1 MDALIGRKLVKVER
15 LGWHRDGELD
25 DRSVG
30 PVHLVFE
37 EDLGLFLAG
46 RSDWSLDVVET
57 HSGDRAWLDD
67 YDYDCYRSR
76 WMLRDA
82 SDEVPFTS
90 MLAKRLVALGPVLN
104 QVDQVIGL
112 ELDFDGDALTLKTWE
127 GEVAT

>member
-1 MDALIGRKLVKVER
+1 MDALIGRKLLKVER
-15 LGWHRDGELD
+15 LGWHQDGALD

-37 EDLGLFLAG
+37 GDLGLFLAG
-46 RSDWSLDVVET
+46 RSDWSLQVVET
-57 HSGDRAWLDD
+57 HPGDRAWLDA
-67 YDYDCYRSR
+67 YDYDWYGSR

-82 SDEVPFTS
+82 SDEVPFAS
-90 MLAKRLVALGPVLN
+90 MLAKRLIAVEPMLN
-104 QVDQVIGL
+104 QVDELIGL